1 MDAPVTS
8 KAGFATAKVGN
19 GCVLDSRR
27 ALYHEDGSWLALADI
42 HFGYELNRA
51 RQHGALLPQWGM
63 AATEKRLMELLSY
76 YKPRTLILVGDIMDG
91 GGSVKETMKLLK
103 RTRECVAELI
113 CIEGNHDRPVLK
125 REAHFLSFHL
135 ADGFCFQHGHKFDKT
150 AAASNAAH
158 LIHVTGHEHP
168 TLNLADG
175 AGLKLRLPALV
186 QQKRRRATPG
196 LENWI
201 LPAFSPWAGG
211 APYDAGHEHL
221 ETWGCSDTRIL
232 KKSALPQSLSP

>member
-8 KAGFATAKVGN
+8 KAGFATAKVGS

-27 ALYHEDGSWLALADI
+27 ALYHEERSWLALADI

-63 AATEKRLMELLSY
+63 AATEKRLMELLSH
-76 YKPRTLILVGDIMDG
+76 YKPRTLVLVGDIMDG
-91 GGSVKETMKLLK
+91 GGSVKETFKLIK
-103 RTRECVAELI
+103 RLHECVAELI
-113 CIEGNHDRPVLK
+113 LVEGNHDRPVL
-125 REAHFLSFHL
+125 RRDAHFVALHVI
-135 ADGFCFQHGHKFDKT
+135 GRFCFQHGHKFDKT
-150 AAASNAAH
+150 AAACGTPD
-158 LIHVTGHEHP
+158 LIHITGHEHP

-175 AGLKLRLPALV
+175 AGLKLKLPALV
-186 QQKRRRATPG
+186 QQKRKRGSPG

-211 APYDAGHEHL
+211 TPYDAGHEHL

-232 KKSALPQSLSP
+232 RQSQLPGSVCA